1 MQGVPNWKVEDHFC
15 GCSKNADQVLIA
27 GDRDDSSYMF
37 RKLHE
42 QYSKWGLRINTKKT
56 EYMVV
61 GDDEREDLDVGI
73 GTIKNVCT
81 FKYLGVTFTTNG
93 KSTQDI
99 ANKVGQGKR
108 VIGQLNSL
116 LWSDKISQKTKIL
129 LYKAIVESI
138 TTYGAETW
146 ELNKV
151 EKNKLP
157 SLEMDFWRRSR
168 ISRLLQR
175 MDDNR
180 WPKRIHSW
188 TPSERRK
195 RGRPPRR
202 WKQGVV
208 DAMNSRGLQEEDWTD
223 RSVEVEKG
231 ETTNVVKSAIYI
243 VRTQELR
250 QRTPLHVDNG

>member
-1 MQGVPNWKVEDHFC
+1 MKCRGMGIPVGKDTLYTLLF
-15 GCSKNADQVLIA
+15 GDDQVLIA
-27 GDRDDSSYMF
+27 GDRDDSSYTF

-42 QYSKWGLRINTKKT
+42 EYSKWGLTINTKKT

-108 VIGQLNSL
+108 VI
-116 LWSDKISQKTKIL
+116 
-129 LYKAIVESI
+129 ESI

-146 ELNKV
+146 ELNKL
-151 EKNKLP
+151 EKNKLL
-157 SLEMDFWRRSR
+157 SLEMDFWRRSCR
-168 ISRLLQR
+168 ISRLEHISNQRLREIIGEKETILDAIDGKILSWYGHLQR

-223 RSVEVEKG
+223 RNLWK
-231 ETTNVVKSAIYI
+231 
-243 VRTQELR
+243 LR
-250 QRTPLHVDNG
+250 SGRRRMS